1 MRERTDDKTQHTG
14 TGVVSGR
21 SCGSSVVWAG
31 RGEWNATRGLAVH
44 GARGAQNTY
53 RAHVEGSM
61 GLITLI
67 AVRCSPWCVFILPMH
82 VFPADT
88 YTYRPRSVTSP
99 SRVSFYPRHT
109 HAYME
114 KQIILA
120 ISATIHCYSSSVPAP
135 CPVPGTHQTS
145 TTGRSPSPGT
155 LAPGTPAATLQ
166 SHARLCWF
174 LHFAAQHGWPMPT
187 WSQSASSE
195 SHPPAVDR
203 FFSPSTSAF

>member
-1 MRERTDDKTQHTG
+1 
-14 TGVVSGR
+14 VSGR

-99 SRVSFYPRHT
+99 SRVSFYPRHN

-114 KQIILA
+114 KQIIPA
-120 ISATIHCYSSSVPAP
+120 ISATIHCYSSPVPAP
-135 CPVPGTHQTS
+135 CPVQGPIDNGQIALSWHFSARNTRCHPPIAC
-145 TTGRSPSPGT
+145 SPV
-155 LAPGTPAATLQ
+155 LVPAFCGA
-166 SHARLCWF
+166 ARLANAH
-174 LHFAAQHGWPMPT
+174 LV
-187 WSQSASSE
+187 SE
-195 SHPPAVDR
+195 CFFRVPPACSR
-203 FFSPSTSAF
+203 PLFSPSTSAF

>member
-1 MRERTDDKTQHTG
+1 MNGCGQQWPKECRSGEPVGDARENGRQDTTHWNW
-14 TGVVSGR
+14 SRER

-53 RAHVEGSM
+53 RAHVEGLM

-99 SRVSFYPRHT
+99 LTSIVLSSTYSCLHGKTDNTRH
-109 HAYME
+109 
-114 KQIILA
+114 L
-120 ISATIHCYSSSVPAP
+120 CYD
-135 CPVPGTHQTS
+135 
-145 TTGRSPSPGT
+145 T
-155 LAPGTPAATLQ
+155 LLQ
-166 SHARLCWF
+166 
-174 LHFAAQHGWPMPT
+174 
-187 WSQSASSE
+187 
-195 SHPPAVDR
+195 
-203 FFSPSTSAF
+203 

>member
-1 MRERTDDKTQHTG
+1 MNGCGQQWPKECRSGEPVGDARENGRQDTTHWNW
-14 TGVVSGR
+14 SRER

-99 SRVSFYPRHT
+99 SRTSLYPRHT

-114 KQIILA
+114 KQTTPA
-120 ISATIHCYSSSVPAP
+120 ISATGHCYSSPVPIP
-135 CPVPGTHQTS
+135 CPVPGTHQ
-145 TTGRSPSPGT
+145 
-155 LAPGTPAATLQ
+155 
-166 SHARLCWF
+166 
-174 LHFAAQHGWPMPT
+174 
-187 WSQSASSE
+187 
-195 SHPPAVDR
+195 
-203 FFSPSTSAF
+203 